1 MIKKSW
7 GYRQSTRISSLILV
21 VPTSMIYQDQIY
33 QGVLGASAPLLK
45 GALLKNKILEKLR
58 KN

>member
-1 MIKKSW
+1 
-7 GYRQSTRISSLILV
+7 
-21 VPTSMIYQDQIY
+21 MIYQDQIY

-58 KN
+58 KNWQIEQQRKIG